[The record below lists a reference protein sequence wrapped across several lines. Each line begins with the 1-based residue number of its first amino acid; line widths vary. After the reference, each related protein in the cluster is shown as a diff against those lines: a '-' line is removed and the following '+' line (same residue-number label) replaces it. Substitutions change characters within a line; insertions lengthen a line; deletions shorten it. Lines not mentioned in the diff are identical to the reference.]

1 MRFCPGDHDAN
12 FFREVSFLAD
22 SNITKRALAS
32 SLKSLMETKPFS
44 KISVADICASCD
56 MNRKSFYYH
65 FKDKYELVNWIYYTE
80 CVTALKSKD
89 YSTEWDFLGD
99 MCDYFYQNHS
109 FYRKTLTV
117 EGQNS
122 FSEYFRDIMAGILS
136 TDLKRIFGQDKALP
150 FYVDFYTDAFLCAI
164 KRWLLEK
171 DCMPAEEFTRL
182 LKNCLLR
189 TPDAILQKF
198 SREPAE

>member
-65 FKDKYELVNWIYYTE
+65 FKDKYDLVEWIFNTE
-80 CVTALKSKD
+80 FI
-89 YSTEWDFLGD
+89 DFVNSGR
-99 MCDYFYQNHS
+99 MIEPQKNRYQAYFVKMGY
-109 FYRKTLTV
+109 
-117 EGQNS
+117 
-122 FSEYFRDIMAGILS
+122 
-136 TDLKRIFGQDKALP
+136 LP
-150 FYVDFYTDAFLCAI
+150 G
-164 KRWLLEK
+164 
-171 DCMPAEEFTRL
+171 
-182 LKNCLLR
+182 
-189 TPDAILQKF
+189 
-198 SREPAE
+198 

>member
-1 MRFCPGDHDAN
+1 M
-12 FFREVSFLAD
+12 AD

-32 SLKSLMETKPFS
+32 SLKELMKTKPFS
-44 KISVADICASCD
+44 KISVSDICEACD

-65 FKDKYELVNWIYYTE
+65 FQDKYDLVNWIYYTE
-80 CVTALKSKD
+80 CIAALKEKGYHTGYD
-89 YSTEWDFLGD
+89 ILDDL
-99 MCDYFYQNHS
+99 CAYFYNNRS